1 MLAKAIALLPSKSLL
16 SMHASMRFSTQHQR
30 FPNHK
35 ELFADDYY
43 DENTKKNPYAK
54 GLPNTDD
61 FESYDRGTH
70 RSTPTGILA
79 NYKKQIN
86 LTP

>member
-1 MLAKAIALLPSKSLL
+1 MLAKAISLLTPSKAALKFSTS
-16 SMHASMRFSTQHQR
+16 SMCFSTQHQR

-54 GLPNTDD
+54 GTPGTDD
-61 FESYDRGTH
+61 FESYARGTH

-79 NYKKQIN
+79 NYKK
-86 LTP
+86 